1 MKNKDIANSIEAI
14 APLHLQE
21 SYDNCGF
28 QVGNPEEECSGVLI
42 CVDATEEIIQ
52 EAIDKACNLVVTH
65 HPLLFHAVKQVLDR
79 NRMDRVLFKV
89 IKNNITIYSCHTAI
103 DFAPALGVSM
113 TDAEILGLTDIQPL
127 VKMADKTGPV
137 AGELKQRMSVKQAI
151 EHIKKSLDCSA
162 ARLSRYDEKAVVKK
176 IAIGGGACGDFIV
189 DAIKAGADIFVTSD
203 CKHNDFIDHQ
213 KDIILMDL
221 GHFDTEKCTKLIFYK
236 IITEKF
242 PNFAV
247 YKSEIE
253 QNPIIYC

>member
-1 MKNKDIANSIEAI
+1 MKNKDIANTIEVI
-14 APLHLQE
+14 APVHLQE

-28 QVGNPEEECSGVLI
+28 QVGNPEEECTGVLI

-52 EAIDKACNLVVTH
+52 EAIDKKCNLVVTH
-65 HPLLFHAVKQVLDR
+65 HPLLFRAVKQVLDR
-79 NRMDRVLFKV
+79 NRMDRVLNLA
-89 IKNNITIYSCHTAI
+89 IKNDISIYSCHTAI
-103 DFAPALGVSM
+103 DFAPTNGVSM
-113 TDAEILGLTDIQPL
+113 TDAELLGLSNICPL
-127 VKMADKTGPV
+127 VKMPDKMGPV
-137 AGELKQRMSVKQAI
+137 IGELNERMDIKQAI
-151 EHIKKSLDCSA
+151 DHIKSALDCSA
-162 ARLSRYDEKAVVKK
+162 ARLSRYDDKATIKRV
-176 IAIGGGACGDFIV
+176 AIGGGACGDFIP
-189 DAIKAGADIFVTSD
+189 DAIRAGADIFVTSD
-203 CKHNDFIDHQ
+203 CKHNDFLDHQ